1 MRSLFFLFCFLFC
14 GGVGGLMPKKMPNGE
29 GRRFLPNLDAPREDL
44 QLISAGSASLISR
57 NWMQNILLD
66 VMTQRRAKG
75 LSSVGEF
82 VYDDL
87 HIMSAIQELQKD
99 IEFSQKKLSKSW
111 TDVINVVDGNALY
124 FAWKPRSRE
133 GINEVLF
140 IVIVSVVKGEDVE
153 SEDGVVGSGDGVA
166 GSGVVGNEDE
176 RRREYYLDVQ
186 SVIQSPFWDED
197 QIPSIYLKKSLIDQN
212 DYTNRTTLRFNPLY
226 EKNLRYK
233 LAWDTW
239 FCGDGRGTEEDPGKG
254 MRVRVK

>member
-1 MRSLFFLFCFLFC
+1 
-14 GGVGGLMPKKMPNGE
+14 
-29 GRRFLPNLDAPREDL
+29 
-44 QLISAGSASLISR
+44 
-57 NWMQNILLD
+57 MQNILLD
-66 VMTQRRAKG
+66 VMTQKRTKG
-75 LSSVGEF
+75 LTSVGEF

-140 IVIVSVVKGEDVE
+140 IVIVSVVKGEDV
-153 SEDGVVGSGDGVA
+153 GSGVAGSEDGVA
-166 GSGVVGNEDE
+166 GSGDGVTGSEDG

-239 FCGDGRGTEEDPGKG
+239 FCGDGRGTEEDPE

>member
-1 MRSLFFLFCFLFC
+1 
-14 GGVGGLMPKKMPNGE
+14 MPKKMPNGE

-66 VMTQRRAKG
+66 VMTQKRTKG

-82 VYDDL
+82 AYDDL

-140 IVIVSVVKGEDVE
+140 IVIVSVVKEEDVE
-153 SEDGVVGSGDGVA
+153 SGVAGSGDGVVGSGVA
-166 GSGVVGNEDE
+166 GSGVAGSEDE
-176 RRREYYLDVQ
+176 RRMEYYLDVQ

-239 FCGDGRGTEEDPGKG
+239 FCGDGRGTEERG
-254 MRVRVK
+254 

>member
-1 MRSLFFLFCFLFC
+1 
-14 GGVGGLMPKKMPNGE
+14 MPKRMPNGK

-66 VMTQRRAKG
+66 VMTQQRTKG
-75 LSSVGEF
+75 LTSVGEF

-99 IEFSQKKLSKSW
+99 IEYSQKKLSKSW
-111 TDVINVVDGNALY
+111 TDVINVLDENALY

-133 GINEVLF
+133 GVNEVLF
-140 IVIVSVVKGEDVE
+140 IVIATVVEGEDVGE
-153 SEDGVVGSGDGVA
+153 VEDNG
-166 GSGVVGNEDE
+166 
-176 RRREYYLDVQ
+176 RIEYYLDVK
-186 SVIQSPFWDED
+186 SVIQSPFWDEE

-212 DYTNRTTLRFNPLY
+212 DHTNRTTLRFNPLY
-226 EKNLRYK
+226 EKSLRYK

-239 FCGDGRGTEEDPGKG
+239 FCGDGMGTEEDPGLNKN
-254 MRVRVK
+254 